1 MRSRS
6 AAILLGLAL
15 CTARGEARAENDAA
29 TAAGTADVSRFLRL
43 APPALLREGAP
54 PARHVALPGSDEAR
68 ARAAALSLDLSL
80 SYLRLAVHGDHTPG
94 FSTFLG
100 TSTAALGGF
109 RLRF

>member
-6 AAILLGLAL
+6 AAIFLGLAL
-15 CTARGEARAENDAA
+15 GTALGDARAENDASTSA
-29 TAAGTADVSRFLRL
+29 PAAGVSRLLPL

-54 PARHVALPGSDEAR
+54 PERHVALPGSNDAR
-68 ARAAALSLDLSL
+68 PRADSLSLDLSL

-94 FSTFLG
+94 LSTFLG